1 MVRFRSY
8 LPLCADSLTVS
19 NLSLS
24 LKMLQKNPTD
34 KSTDPPQDQERAAV
48 IREHDAREQAL
59 DAINDARDESRAEV
73 QRLQAIE
80 RQHLLDLQRMEQALA
95 RAQASQQR
103 ASGSTGSAN
112 SSTKPPGN
120 SRSSK

>member
-1 MVRFRSY
+1 
-8 LPLCADSLTVS
+8 
-19 NLSLS
+19 
-24 LKMLQKNPTD
+24 MLQKNPTD
-34 KSTDPPQDQERAAV
+34 KSTDPPQDQERDAV

-103 ASGSTGSAN
+103 ASGSTDSAN